1 MKISE
6 LAKQANTHID
16 TIRYYEKRGLMF
28 KVSRTASGYR
38 IYQPKDVKRL
48 LFIIHAKALGFTLE
62 EIKSLLSFRS
72 SRVNCAQVRQLAQQK
87 SQEIDHKIHQLSK
100 IKEVLDELSVKC
112 KQDSDKSCPILN
124 TLEDWDESNT

>member
-48 LFIIHAKALGFTLE
+48 LFIVHAKALGFGTG
-62 EIKSLLSFRS
+62 
-72 SRVNCAQVRQLAQQK
+72 
-87 SQEIDHKIHQLSK
+87 
-100 IKEVLDELSVKC
+100 SVEF
-112 KQDSDKSCPILN
+112 DMIYG
-124 TLEDWDESNT
+124 